1 MSESLRALRL
11 PLLVDAGVMI
21 ALAVQW
27 GTNTARLDQ
36 LERQLIEMKSA
47 QVTEARIVRIEEQQR
62 YMVKQVDDLTILL
75 REYLDEQRKGRR

>member
-1 MSESLRALRL
+1 MSEALKSLRL
-11 PLLVDAGVMI
+11 PLIIDAGVMI

-36 LERQLIEMKSA
+36 LERQIIEIKSA

-62 YMVKQVDDLTILL
+62 YMVKQVEDLTVLL
-75 REYLDEQRKGRR
+75 REYLEEQRKDRR

>member
-1 MSESLRALRL
+1 MSELRALRL
-11 PLLVDAGVMI
+11 PLLIDAGVMI

-27 GTNTARLDQ
+27 GMNTARLDQ

-62 YMVKQVDDLTILL
+62 YMVKQVDDLTTLL
-75 REYLDEQRKGRR
+75 REYLEEQRKGRR